1 MSCDQHPNYKGL
13 RLTKN
18 AKKCE
23 GCVEFYNEN
32 KKAGIKGSRNRGQKI
47 IDNVSENKIKE
58 CEPDTFVKK
67 IEEQENDE
75 SQNFVIDD
83 LTFNDVLEQLGIEE
97 GDDEEEEEE

>member
-1 MSCDQHPNYKGL
+1 M
-13 RLTKN
+13 TKN

-23 GCVEFYNEN
+23 GCVKFYNEN

-47 IDNVSENKIKE
+47 IDNVTEVKIRE

-67 IEEQENDE
+67 IEAKENNE
-75 SQNFVIDD
+75 SQNFIIDD

-97 GDDEEEEEE
+97 DEEEEE